1 MVVLQTWTVTLR
13 DHYRSESGTCI
24 SYIGYKSQEISA
36 TGSAS
41 INVLMQNDTQMIEEV
56 VVTALGIKRSEKALS
71 YNVQQVNTDAITSN
85 KDANFVNS
93 LSGKVAG
100 VNINASSSG
109 VGGVSKVVMR
119 GTKPS
124 CSLQCTLCY

>member
-1 MVVLQTWTVTLR
+1 MYLMYRLLTQQMKEGLWLPALR
-13 DHYRSESGTCI
+13 Y
-24 SYIGYKSQEISA
+24 Q
-36 TGSAS
+36 
-41 INVLMQNDTQMIEEV
+41 
-56 VVTALGIKRSEKALS
+56 KRSEKALS

-109 VGGVSKVVMR
+109 GWRIKGSDAWYEIHHAVF
-119 GTKPS
+119 
-124 CSLQCTLCY
+124 QCTLCN